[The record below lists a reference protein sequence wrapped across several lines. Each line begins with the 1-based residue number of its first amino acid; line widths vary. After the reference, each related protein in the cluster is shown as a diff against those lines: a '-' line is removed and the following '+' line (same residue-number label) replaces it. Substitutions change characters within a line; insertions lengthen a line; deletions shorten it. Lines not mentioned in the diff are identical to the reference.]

1 MDMILA
7 CDINGGIG
15 FKGKLPWYIPED
27 IMYFKTR
34 TMGHTVVM
42 GRKTY
47 ESIGKNLF
55 GRNNIVI
62 TSQQFNE
69 PSLTFWDS
77 PRFFNGFIIGGSQIY
92 NTYWKDYQNCIRYIY
107 LTLVNGH
114 YETDTRI
121 NFLDE
126 VLKFDKEIVSS
137 CEKYTIYRINITS
150 NNDEKEYL
158 NLAQKI
164 INTGTKRFG
173 RNGTTYSLAG
183 NSLRFNLL
191 NKRFPI
197 LTTKFVPLRL
207 VFEELMFFL
216 RGQTN
221 SKILEEKG
229 VNIWKPNSTRD
240 FLDSIGKSE
249 YPEGELGP
257 MYGFNW
263 KYAGAEYS
271 SKWIPNGKEFN
282 QIDYCLNLLKN
293 DPFSRRILMTTFIP
307 HIAQQ
312 GVLYPCHGICV
323 QFYVDTDNEYNYL
336 TCMMYQRSVDYLVGL
351 PFNITSYSLLVN
363 LFCETINSDPNYNGL
378 PFKPKELVMFLGDT
392 HIYEEHIPNGL
403 IQLNRTP
410 FEFPT
415 IHING
420 KSNIESYEYQDIT
433 LNNYKHQGKLEFA
446 MKA

>member
-1 MDMILA
+1 MILA
-7 CDINGGIG
+7 CDTNAGIG
-15 FKGKLPWYIPED
+15 LKGKLPWNIPED
-27 IMYFKTR
+27 LMFFKTR

-62 TSQQFNE
+62 TSQPWNE
-69 PSLTFWDS
+69 DNITFWNS
-77 PRFFNGFIIGGSQIY
+77 PRFFNGFIIGGSEIY
-92 NTYWKDYQNCIRYIY
+92 NAYWKDFKKCIRYIY
-107 LTLVNGH
+107 LTLVNGQF
-114 YETDTRI
+114 ETDTRI
-121 NFLDE
+121 NFLNE
-126 VLKFDKEIVSS
+126 LLKYDKEIISS
-137 CEKYTIYRINITS
+137 CEKYTMYRITI
-150 NNDEKEYL
+150 NNNGDEKEYL

-164 INTGTKRFG
+164 IDNGTKRIG

-183 NSLRFNLL
+183 NSLRFNLS
-191 NKRFPI
+191 NGRFPI

-221 SKILEEKG
+221 SKILEDKG
-229 VNIWKPNSTRD
+229 VNIWKPNSTRE
-240 FLDSIGKSE
+240 FLDSIGKYD

-263 KYAGAEYS
+263 KYAGADYS
-271 SKWIPNGKEFN
+271 KGTNGFN

-323 QFYVDTDNEYNYL
+323 QFYVDSDQEFNYL

-363 LFCETINSDPNYNGL
+363 LFCETINSDLNYHGL
-378 PFKPKELVMFLGDT
+378 KFKPKELVMFLGDT
-392 HIYEEHIPNGL
+392 HIYEEHLANG
-403 IQLNRTP
+403 IVQINRTP

-420 KSNIESYEYQDIT
+420 KNDIESYEYQDIT
-433 LNNYKHQGKLEFA
+433 LIDYKHQGKLEFT